1 MDRDEDAVTRH
12 VTDFVKTGARRA
24 VDELAYARFGPLDPL
39 AVEAA
44 VQVYHKLADD
54 ED

>member
-1 MDRDEDAVTRH
+1 MDRDEDAVTRYA
-12 VTDFVKTGARRA
+12 TDFVKTGVRLTA
-24 VDELAYARFGPLDPL
+24 DERAYARFGPL

>member
-1 MDRDEDAVTRH
+1 VTRH
-12 VTDFVKTGARRA
+12 VTDFVKTGVRRTA
-24 VDELAYARFGPLDPL
+24 DELAYARFGPLDPL